1 MQKGRIKDVLK
12 RVFVGVLV
20 VAMGVGVIP
29 PSVNAEGETE
39 IEITAIGGITQNN
52 KITFVTN
59 ATNAFTSA
67 AEISG
72 VEDLITFEG
81 LGAAFQNV
89 KPYGIT
95 YSSAGRF
102 RMVWT
107 GVSAS
112 SISAGAICTIK
123 SGTFTESGVTYRI
136 ASDSIWQFNGS
147 AWVKMASVTPEL
159 SHATM
164 DSKRS
169 IYYKFPEATEQ
180 PITSASGEARLIL
193 DNQSVNCYWSTYE
206 TDGEYGVVFRVPEV
220 FLPDKGT
227 FILKSGTM
235 LGNCAVM
242 DTIYG
247 QLDASVSDTY
257 CRALTP
263 VDNTLT
269 SKGYQSSQTRYYLT
283 MNAPGV
289 TKGSEVSV
297 PWEVNGETKNI
308 AVYRFNTDEI
318 SFYHQPNEILD
329 SASIVEDAS
338 DASGHVVQGMDNVS
352 LVLRAG
358 TVVDTYYL
366 LNSVGL
372 ILNGKTV
379 TVMEVEEEEVEFVP
393 DNDLPD
399 AVVVPTDNYRNEQ
412 EQRAREIYF
421 TPYGS
426 DPLPMDKG
434 YSFVTG
440 GIYVNDATEPLGRG
454 VTKYSGVYYMFLG
467 NGVTLKAGDTVT
479 IDGTLEADGY
489 RVKIQRTTF
498 VKGENGY
505 ITVQESSDPYTSVLE
520 DVYVD
525 VEEQAYV
532 IPSADTI
539 TVNNNAIDVET
550 GRNLTTAGDYTVERV
565 NGNVTYQQNVI
576 CYEIGDANADG
587 KQNVADL
594 VAAKNMAAHTKK
606 AEVKGADVTN
616 DSSVNAADLAVMRE
630 LLIGKTTL
638 SDARE
643 KYQGFVFGV
652 ISDTHLM
659 GATGEPGNALI
670 LKKHEK
676 FKKALTYYKSNNAK
690 LIIIN
695 GDVSEFGS
703 EGSYGVIT
711 DLIDEVYP
719 EGEYRP
725 QFIFTADNHEYWASW
740 DARGASKIEFTASQQ
755 KFIDGLASAG
765 VTQMNNHITIG
776 GYDFIGISS
785 DGMSGANATYNE
797 ATIQYLE
804 TELAKSESRDAN
816 KPIFVAVHQP
826 ETSVSSSKELYDK
839 LRAYPQVVLFT
850 SHTHYLLNDERSI
863 QQDDFTTVNTAA
875 THYAWVRE
883 TYANF
888 KEDSTPSA
896 YNFAQGLLVRAKGA
910 AVEIDRYDIYND
922 QKIGETWSVTSI
934 DCADGG
940 TKKYTDA
947 AREAAAVAPT
957 FATETSISAEWVTLS
972 SCTLTFASATA
983 ADGDFVYR
991 YKIVVKDADGTVI
1004 DTSYYLNDFW
1014 HKNMPTE
1021 VSFTVANLNC
1031 YKNYSFEITAEET
1044 YGVAGDST
1052 STIIGE
1058 INKCY

>member
-12 RVFVGVLV
+12 RVIVGVLA
-20 VAMGVGVIP
+20 VALGVGVIP
-29 PSVNAEGETE
+29 PGVRAEGETE
-39 IEITAIGGITQNN
+39 IEITTIGGLTQGN
-52 KITFVTN
+52 KITFVTSVSDALN
-59 ATNAFTSA
+59 SA

-72 VEDLITFEG
+72 IEDLIVFEG
-81 LGAAFQNV
+81 MGEAFQNV
-89 KPYGIT
+89 KAYGIT
-95 YSSAGRF
+95 YNYAGRF

-112 SISAGAICTIK
+112 SIPTGATCTIK
-123 SGTFTESGVTYRI
+123 SGTFAVSGTTYRI
-136 ASDSIWQFNGS
+136 VSNSVWKYNGS
-147 AWVKMASVTPEL
+147 AWEKMDSVTPKL
-159 SHATM
+159 SHVTM
-164 DSKRS
+164 DSKHL
-169 IYYKFPEATEQ
+169 IYYKFPEATKQ
-180 PITSASGEARLIL
+180 PITSASGKARLLL

-206 TDGEYGVVFRVPEV
+206 LDGEYGVVFHVPEV
-220 FLPDKGT
+220 FLQDKGT

-235 LGNCAVM
+235 LGNHVVM
-242 DTIYG
+242 ETVYG
-247 QLDASVSDTY
+247 QLNSSVSDT
-257 CRALTP
+257 CCKTLTP

-269 SKGYQSSQTRYYLT
+269 TKGYQSSQTRYYLT
-283 MNAPGV
+283 IKAPGV
-289 TKGSEVSV
+289 TTGSSVSV
-297 PWEVNGETKNI
+297 PWEVNGKTKNLSI
-308 AVYRFNTDEI
+308 FRFDENEI

-329 SASIVEDAS
+329 SASIVE

-366 LNSVGL
+366 LNSVGVV
-372 ILNGKTV
+372 LNGKTV
-379 TVMEVEEEEVEFVP
+379 TVMEVAENEIENIP

-399 AVVVPTDNYRNEQ
+399 AIVIPTDNYRNEK
-412 EQRAREIYF
+412 EARVREIYF

-426 DPLPMDKG
+426 DSLPVDKG

-440 GIYVNDATEPLGRG
+440 GIYVNDAKEPLGRG

-479 IDGTLEADGY
+479 VDGTLEADGY

-505 ITVQESSDPYTSVLE
+505 IKVQESSNPYTSVLE

-525 VEEQAYV
+525 IDEQVYV

-550 GRNLTTAGDYTVERV
+550 GRKLTTAGDYAVERV
-565 NGNVTYQQNVI
+565 NGNIIYQQNVI

-587 KQNVADL
+587 KQNVVDL
-594 VAAKNMAAHTKK
+594 IATKNMATHTKK
-606 AEVKGADVTN
+606 AEVKGADVNN
-616 DSSVNAADLAVMRE
+616 DSDINDADLAVLRE
-630 LLIGKTTL
+630 LLIEKTTF
-638 SDARE
+638 SDVRE
-643 KYQGFVFGV
+643 KYQEFVFGV
-652 ISDTHLM
+652 ISDTHIM
-659 GATGEPGNALI
+659 GTTGEPGNALI

-676 FKKALTYYKSNNAK
+676 FKKALTYYKCNNAK

-695 GDVSEFGS
+695 GDISEFGS
-703 EGSYGVIT
+703 ETSYAVIQ
-711 DLIDEVYP
+711 DLIDEVYQ

-725 QFIFTADNHEYWASW
+725 QFIFIADNHEYWASW

-804 TELAKSESRDAN
+804 TELAKAANRDAN

-826 ETSVSSSKELYDK
+826 ETSVSSSKELYDR
-839 LRAYPQVVLFT
+839 LREYPQVVLFT

-896 YNFAQGLLVRAKGA
+896 YNFAQGLLVKAKGA
-910 AVEIDRYDIYND
+910 TVEIDRYDIYND
-922 QKIGETWSVTSI
+922 QKIGETWTVTST

-940 TKKYTDA
+940 KKNYTDA
-947 AREAAAVAPT
+947 TRQALAVAPT
-957 FATETSISAEWVTLS
+957 FVDGTSVSAEWVTLS
-972 SCTLTFASATA
+972 SCTLTFASAIA
-983 ADGDFVYR
+983 SDGDFVYR

-1004 DTSYYLNDFW
+1004 DISYYLNDFW
-1014 HKNMPTE
+1014 HKDMPTE
-1021 VSFTVANLNC
+1021 VTFTVSNLNC
-1031 YKNYSFEITAEET
+1031 YKSYSFEITAEET
-1044 YGVAGDST
+1044 YGVAGDSA

-1058 INKCY
+1058 IAKCY